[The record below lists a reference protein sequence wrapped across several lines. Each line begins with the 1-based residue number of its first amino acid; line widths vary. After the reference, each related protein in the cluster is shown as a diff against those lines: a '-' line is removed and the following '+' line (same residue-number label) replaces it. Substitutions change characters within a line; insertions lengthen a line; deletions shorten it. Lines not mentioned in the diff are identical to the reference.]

1 MKVSAS
7 FLSPGEIGD
16 LHGATLTVLSK
27 TGVRFAH
34 EGALEIFKNKGAR
47 VSGDRVFIDEHLL
60 TKALQSVPR
69 SFTLHGREKEDDV
82 VVGAGRPVYA
92 PASGPIFV
100 KRGAEKRPATRHD
113 FIDLLKLTQ
122 SSALLGVTNYIV
134 VEPQDLDESKRKM
147 FQVAAALKYSTKPL
161 AGMTMGEGKTAECF
175 NLMRD
180 FYGSL
185 EKNYLLGGISP
196 ISPLTYD
203 KGMLD
208 HVIEYARAGQPLM
221 FASCS
226 QPGFTGPATLAGTV
240 VVDSAQQLA
249 GIVFSQLCKEGL
261 PVIYGSTSTSCDMRY
276 ASPAIGSPEAALLAI
291 ATAELAKYYGLPC
304 RSGGA
309 LTDAKVPDMQAG
321 LESMMVAL
329 STAMAGIDFVLHACG
344 ILDSFN
350 TVSFEKFVIDETTA
364 AVVER
369 FAAGF
374 EIDEE
379 RLATG
384 VIGKVGPQGMYLAE
398 SHTARFHCSELSIP
412 ALFSR
417 ESYLNWE
424 KGGSL
429 TLEER
434 ARETVAE
441 RLSGYEAP
449 PLTPVQESILAKYL
463 L

>member
-1 MKVSAS
+1 MRVSAS
-7 FLSPGEIGD
+7 FLSPEEIGD
-16 LHGATLTVLSK
+16 LHEATLTVLSE

-34 EGALEIFKNKGAR
+34 EGALEIFKKKGAR
-47 VSGDRVFIDEHLL
+47 VDGDRVFIDEPLL
-60 TKALQSVPR
+60 KEALQSAPG

-82 VVGAGRPVYA
+82 IVGSGRPVFA
-92 PASGPIFV
+92 PASGPVYV
-100 KRGAEKRPATRHD
+100 KRGAEKRPATRQD
-113 FIDLLKLTQ
+113 FIDLLKLSQ
-122 SSALLGVTNYIV
+122 SSAVLGVTNYIV
-134 VEPQDLDESKRKM
+134 VEPQDLDESRRKM
-147 FQVAAALKYSTKPL
+147 FQVAAALRYSTKPL
-161 AGMTMGEGKTAECF
+161 VGMTMGQGRTAQSF
-175 NLMRD
+175 RLLRD

-185 EKNYLLGGISP
+185 DDHRMLGIISP
-196 ISPLTYD
+196 ISPLAYD
-203 KGMLD
+203 RGMLE
-208 HVIEYARAGQPLM
+208 HAIAYGRAGQPLM

-226 QPGFTGPATLAGTV
+226 QPGFTGPVTLAGTA
-240 VVDSAQQLA
+240 VVDNAQQLA
-249 GIVFSQLCKEGL
+249 GIVFSQLCREGL

-276 ASPAIGSPEAALLAI
+276 ASPAIGSPEASLLAI
-291 ATAELAKYYGLPC
+291 ATAELAGFYGLPS

-309 LTDAKVPDMQAG
+309 LTDAKAPDMQAG

-329 STAMAGIDFVLHACG
+329 STAMARVDFVLHACG

-364 AVVER
+364 AMVER
-369 FAAGF
+369 FVAGF

-379 RLATG
+379 KLATG

-398 SHTARFHCSELSIP
+398 NHTARFHRSELFIP

-424 KGGSL
+424 KGGSP

-434 ARETVAE
+434 ARAAVAE
-441 RLSGYEAP
+441 RLDSYVAP
-449 PLTPVQESILAKYL
+449 PLSPAQESILAEYL